1 MALRFIVL
9 FVGLVVIQLLA
20 LHFPN
25 GFQRIYAPFDY
36 LVQPFVRRHY
46 GGGDGTLGPLI
57 FWGVWVGTFLYS
69 GVLAFFGAFLSKSSS
84 HA

>member
-25 GFQRIYAPFDY
+25 GFQRIYAPFAD
-36 LVQPFVRRHY
+36 LVKPFVKRHSLGALILWANLLGIFVYSTVIALVGALLIGRR
-46 GGGDGTLGPLI
+46 
-57 FWGVWVGTFLYS
+57 
-69 GVLAFFGAFLSKSSS
+69 LSKSPSDD
-84 HA
+84 